1 MSRSV
6 TGDPSRYGVGVAQC
20 LLLAAGLWL
29 SGPVRSE
36 EVAPAEPVFP
46 TSGEISMDLNQIVQ
60 WAVWRNA
67 AAAAA
72 RLQADA
78 AGKLLQSEREL
89 YTSTGFVRVRREGYD
104 RPRTYEE
111 RTVSL
116 TNIEK
121 TSALEQISSGGI
133 GVRGKLPSGASF
145 ELSNEQ
151 RRRQSNLL
159 ASTDERE
166 NRGTLTF
173 TIKQPLLR
181 GAGRDA
187 VEADL
192 RVVEKEQQ
200 IERQRFIKQLLDTV
214 GEAVGTYWQL
224 IRSKQALAMRENAL
238 RSAFRLRDSVQLLVD
253 KGFAPRIELLEAEV
267 AIGSRQT
274 EVARAE
280 QQLVESQSRVCNLL
294 DVSAL
299 ERMNLKFVPANLPAE
314 AAMADALAATPEPP
328 SQMLELWPTYRIAK
342 LRVEQ
347 ETLRLAYAQNL
358 ERPDLSLEAGY
369 NFNSLDSRLR
379 NSVQDSLSSK
389 HPGWFVGATLEMPLS
404 DVGVRSKRE
413 AQQLKLDAV
422 RRQMQSE
429 AHMAENEW
437 VTRIAQLQASRS
449 ELRQL
454 RQEVSNRTLLLQAE
468 LANYE
473 RGRSRLRLLI
483 EAQDLF
489 NDSQQRLL
497 EGEIRYQI
505 AAMTVQ
511 VLGGTLLESFG
522 VRVIE

>member
-1 MSRSV
+1 MGNQYRR
-6 TGDPSRYGVGVAQC
+6 GIGVAQC
-20 LLLAAGLWL
+20 LLVSAGLLL
-29 SGPVRSE
+29 SFPVFSE
-36 EVAPAEPVFP
+36 DAAPAETIFP
-46 TSGEISMDLNQIVQ
+46 ANGEIRIDLDQIVQ
-60 WAVWRNA
+60 WAVLRNA
-67 AAAAA
+67 ATAAA

-78 AGKLLQSEREL
+78 ADKLLQSEREL
-89 YTSTGFVRVRREGYD
+89 YAPTGFARVRHDDYD

-121 TSALEQISSGGI
+121 ASALEQINSGGI
-133 GVRGKLPSGASF
+133 GMRGKLPSGASY
-145 ELSNEQ
+145 EISHEQ

-166 NRGTLTF
+166 NRGTLTL

-192 RVVEKEQQ
+192 RVVEKERQ

-224 IRSKQALAMRENAL
+224 NRSKQALAMRENAL
-238 RSAFRLRDSVQLLVD
+238 RRAVRLRDSVQLLVD
-253 KGFAPRIELLEAEV
+253 KGFSPSVELLEAEV
-267 AIGSRQT
+267 AIGGRQT
-274 EVARAE
+274 DVARAE
-280 QQLVESQSRVCNLL
+280 QQLVESRSRVFNLL
-294 DVSAL
+294 DVSAV
-299 ERMNLKFVPANLPAE
+299 ERMNLNFVPASLPEE
-314 AAMADALAATPEPP
+314 AAMADSLVAALEPP
-328 SQMLELWPTYRIAK
+328 PQMLELWPMYRIAQ

-358 ERPDLSLEAGY
+358 ERPDLSLEVGY
-369 NFNSLDSRLR
+369 NSNSLDSSFRSSLK
-379 NSVQDSLSSK
+379 DSLNSK
-389 HPGWFVGATLEMPLS
+389 HPGWFVGALLEMPLS
-404 DVGVRSKRE
+404 DVGARSKRE
-413 AQQLKLDAV
+413 AQQLKLDAA

-437 VTRIAQLQASRS
+437 VMRIAQLQASRS

-468 LANYE
+468 SANYE

-483 EAQDLF
+483 EAQDRF
-489 NDSQQRLL
+489 NESQQRLL

-511 VLGGTLLESFG
+511 VLSGSLLESFG
-522 VRVIE
+522 VRVAE

>member
-29 SGPVRSE
+29 SCPVRSE

-159 ASTDERE
+159 GSTDERE

-173 TIKQPLLR
+173 TDRKS
-181 GAGRDA
+181 
-187 VEADL
+187 
-192 RVVEKEQQ
+192 VV
-200 IERQRFIKQLLDTV
+200 
-214 GEAVGTYWQL
+214 
-224 IRSKQALAMRENAL
+224 
-238 RSAFRLRDSVQLLVD
+238 
-253 KGFAPRIELLEAEV
+253 
-267 AIGSRQT
+267 
-274 EVARAE
+274 
-280 QQLVESQSRVCNLL
+280 
-294 DVSAL
+294 
-299 ERMNLKFVPANLPAE
+299 
-314 AAMADALAATPEPP
+314 
-328 SQMLELWPTYRIAK
+328 
-342 LRVEQ
+342 
-347 ETLRLAYAQNL
+347 
-358 ERPDLSLEAGY
+358 
-369 NFNSLDSRLR
+369 
-379 NSVQDSLSSK
+379 
-389 HPGWFVGATLEMPLS
+389 
-404 DVGVRSKRE
+404 
-413 AQQLKLDAV
+413 
-422 RRQMQSE
+422 
-429 AHMAENEW
+429 
-437 VTRIAQLQASRS
+437 
-449 ELRQL
+449 
-454 RQEVSNRTLLLQAE
+454 
-468 LANYE
+468 
-473 RGRSRLRLLI
+473 
-483 EAQDLF
+483 
-489 NDSQQRLL
+489 
-497 EGEIRYQI
+497 
-505 AAMTVQ
+505 
-511 VLGGTLLESFG
+511 
-522 VRVIE
+522 

>member
-29 SGPVRSE
+29 SCPVRSE

-159 ASTDERE
+159 GSTDERE

-522 VRVIE
+522 ARVIE

>member
-1 MSRSV
+1 
-6 TGDPSRYGVGVAQC
+6 
-20 LLLAAGLWL
+20 
-29 SGPVRSE
+29 
-36 EVAPAEPVFP
+36 
-46 TSGEISMDLNQIVQ
+46 
-60 WAVWRNA
+60 
-67 AAAAA
+67 
-72 RLQADA
+72 
-78 AGKLLQSEREL
+78 
-89 YTSTGFVRVRREGYD
+89 
-104 RPRTYEE
+104 
-111 RTVSL
+111 
-116 TNIEK
+116 
-121 TSALEQISSGGI
+121 
-133 GVRGKLPSGASF
+133 
-145 ELSNEQ
+145 
-151 RRRQSNLL
+151 
-159 ASTDERE
+159 
-166 NRGTLTF
+166 
-173 TIKQPLLR
+173 
-181 GAGRDA
+181 
-187 VEADL
+187 
-192 RVVEKEQQ
+192 
-200 IERQRFIKQLLDTV
+200 
-214 GEAVGTYWQL
+214 
-224 IRSKQALAMRENAL
+224 
-238 RSAFRLRDSVQLLVD
+238 
-253 KGFAPRIELLEAEV
+253 
-267 AIGSRQT
+267 
-274 EVARAE
+274 
-280 QQLVESQSRVCNLL
+280 
-294 DVSAL
+294 
-299 ERMNLKFVPANLPAE
+299 
-314 AAMADALAATPEPP
+314 MADALAATPEPP